1 MASSMAIIMQKNG
14 STQPTSAQTS
24 SQPPPPP
31 QSPKIPASTPTRL
44 SQNVLQSPQMQKR
57 IYSPSSSSSS
67 PSSSSSSSPTSATA
81 LVNGMLVTMDEDAIS
96 NSDSDPTL
104 VCSTQNGAQ
113 QLQNQQ
119 QQQQLRRS
127 YSQGVSSFPSH
138 TDSSSSSSN
147 LSSPLHS
154 PPHAESPPF
163 LLLPSTTVVSAA
175 AAALNSPFR
184 LTSSTNVTAS
194 TVEQHSND
202 LRVKLIDYNKEFC
215 CEAKSISS
223 PQNSPSCNRLL
234 SSNLNVPSSPAING
248 AKVKKKVSIMF
259 LFKIAVKSYR
269 KS

>member
-113 QLQNQQ
+113 LQHHQSQQQ

-127 YSQGVSSFPSH
+127 YSQGVATSFPSH

-259 LFKIAVKSYR
+259 
-269 KS
+269 

>member
-104 VCSTQNGAQ
+104 VCSNQNGAQ
-113 QLQNQQ
+113 LQHHQSQQQ

-127 YSQGVSSFPSH
+127 YSQGVATSFPSH

-259 LFKIAVKSYR
+259 
-269 KS
+269 